1 MGQGSGSGVEDPQV
15 VRVLPDEPGIGKAF
29 DYTVP
34 EGFPPVAVGDRVR
47 VSLAGR
53 RVGGW
58 VVEAGGDPAPGVE
71 LKPLAKWSGRGPSAD
86 LIDLAGWAA
95 WRWAGR
101 AASFLRTA
109 SPERVVA
116 GLPRPAVAGPAL
128 PVGEVAGKALATERA
143 VVRLAPA
150 TDPYPL
156 VAAATT
162 RGNVLVLCPTQA
174 LVRSIA
180 GRLRRDG
187 VAAATYPDDWA
198 QGAAGATVVG
208 TRAAAWAPI
217 GDLAAVVVVD
227 EHDEAHQ
234 QEAAPTWHARDVAAE
249 RARRA
254 GVPCVLVSPCPSL
267 EALGW
272 GELVTRGRAA
282 ERAGWPAVDV
292 VDMRAEDPRTGLL
305 PPALVRVLRSDKRVV
320 CVLNRTG
327 RARLLACAG
336 CGELARCERCDA
348 AVSQP
353 ASPGDVL
360 ACGRCGETR
369 PVVCL
374 HCGKT
379 RLKALRQGVTRVRD
393 EIEALVGEPVAEVTG
408 SPTRPAARAA
418 AGAADLDRAR
428 VVVGTEASLHQV
440 ARADVV
446 AFLDLDQELLA
457 PRYRAAEQALG
468 LVARAARLVGG
479 RERGGRLL
487 LQTHVPDHEVVHA
500 AVLGD
505 PTRVAEAEA
514 DRRTLLRFPPVTA
527 LAEVSGPVAAEFVAA
542 LRGDRPPPAAEPPA
556 PAAPQ
561 ALWGDAPTSAG
572 VDQGEGQEGASDDE
586 FGGLWGEPAGS
597 RPGVEVLGPADGK
610 WLVRAPDHVVLCDA
624 LAATPRPAGR
634 LRVAVD
640 PPRI

>member
-1 MGQGSGSGVEDPQV
+1 MGSGGVGCV

-29 DYTVP
+29 DYVVP
-34 EGFPPVAVGDRVR
+34 EGFPPVSVGDRVR
-47 VSLAGR
+47 VALAGR

-58 VVEAGGDPAPGVE
+58 VLAVGVSPPTGVA
-71 LKPLAKWSGRGPSAD
+71 LRPLAKWSGLGPPAD
-86 LIDLAGWAA
+86 LLALAEWAS

-116 GLPRPAVAGPAL
+116 SLPEVPPPSSPGRG
-128 PVGEVAGKALATERA
+128 VGEVAAKALAAERA

-156 VAAATT
+156 ALAATSL
-162 RGNVLVLCPTQA
+162 GNVLVLCPTMA
-174 LVRSIA
+174 LVRSL
-180 GRLRRDG
+180 GDRLRRDG
-187 VAAATYPDDWA
+187 VRVAVHPHDWA
-198 QGAAGATVVG
+198 LGAAGATVVG
-208 TRAAAWAPI
+208 TRAAAWAPV

-227 EHDEAHQ
+227 EHDESHQ

-254 GVPCVLVSPCPSL
+254 GIPCVLTSPCPSL
-267 EALGW
+267 DALGW
-272 GELVTRGRAA
+272 GELVVRGRAA

-292 VDMRAEDPRTGLL
+292 VDMRAEDPRAGLL
-305 PPALVRVLRSDKRVV
+305 PPALVAALRSDKRVV

-348 AVSQP
+348 AVSLP
-353 ASPGDVL
+353 ANGDAL
-360 ACGRCGETR
+360 ACGLCGEER

-374 HCGKT
+374 PCGKT

-393 EIEALVGEPVAEVTG
+393 EIEALVGEPVVEVTG
-408 SPTRPAARAA
+408 ARPRAPGPE
-418 AGAADLDRAR
+418 GAELARAR

-487 LQTHVPDHEVVHA
+487 LQTHVPGHEVVQA

-514 DRRTLLRFPPVTA
+514 ERRELLRFPPVTA
-527 LAEVSGPVAAEFVAA
+527 LAEVSGPAAGDFVAA
-542 LRGDRPPPAAEPPA
+542 LASSPASAPADTTALWGTTPA
-556 PAAPQ
+556 PA
-561 ALWGDAPTSAG
+561 TSA
-572 VDQGEGQEGASDDE
+572 
-586 FGGLWGEPAGS
+586 PATAG
-597 RPGVEVLGPADGK
+597 PPAEVEVLGPAGGK
-610 WLVRAPDHVVLCDA
+610 WLVRAPDHQGLCDA

-640 PPRI
+640 PLRI

>member
-1 MGQGSGSGVEDPQV
+1 

-29 DYTVP
+29 DYLVP
-34 EGFPPVAVGDRVR
+34 EGFAPVGVGDRVR
-47 VSLAGR
+47 VALAGR

-58 VVEAGGDPAPGVE
+58 VVAVDRSPPDGVT
-71 LKPLAKWSGRGPSAD
+71 LRPLAKWSGLGPSPD
-86 LIDLAGWAA
+86 LLDLADWAA

-101 AASFLRTA
+101 PASFLRTA
-109 SPERVVA
+109 SPERVVTA
-116 GLPRPAVAGPAL
+116 LPGAAPAASSL
-128 PVGEVAGKALATERA
+128 PVGEVAAKALAAGRA

-162 RGNVLVLCPTQA
+162 LGNVLVLCPTLA
-174 LVRSIA
+174 LVRSIGA
-180 GRLRRDG
+180 RLGRHG
-187 VAAATYPDDWA
+187 VTVAQHPADWA
-198 QGAAGATVVG
+198 RAAAGATVVG
-208 TRAAAWAPI
+208 TRAAAWARLR
-217 GDLAAVVVVD
+217 DLAAVVVVD
-227 EHDEAHQ
+227 EHDESHQ
-234 QEAAPTWHARDVAAE
+234 QEGAPTWHARDVAAE

-254 GVPCVLVSPCPSL
+254 GVPCILTSPCPSL

-272 GELVTRGRAA
+272 GELIVRGRAT

-305 PPALVRVLRSDKRVV
+305 PHALVTALRSDKRVV

-353 ASPGDVL
+353 STPGDVL
-360 ACGRCGETR
+360 ACGRCGEVR

-379 RLKALRQGVTRVRD
+379 RMKALRQGVTRVRD

-408 SPTRPAARAA
+408 RPRAPRRAA
-418 AGAADLDRAR
+418 AGADLAQAR

-468 LVARAARLVGG
+468 LLARAARLVGG
-479 RERGGRLL
+479 RDRGGRLL
-487 LQTHVPDHEVVHA
+487 LQTHLPDHEVVHA

-505 PTRVAEAEA
+505 PSRVAEAESA
-514 DRRTLLRFPPVTA
+514 RRRLLRFPPVTA
-527 LAEVSGPVAAEFVAA
+527 MAEVSGPGAGEFGAA
-542 LRGDRPPPAAEPPA
+542 LAAA
-556 PAAPQ
+556 TDAAP
-561 ALWGDAPTSAG
+561 G
-572 VDQGEGQEGASDDE
+572 V
-586 FGGLWGEPAGS
+586 EPA
-597 RPGVEVLGPADGK
+597 GVEVLGPADGT
-610 WLVRAPDHVVLCDA
+610 WLVRAPDHRRLCDA
-624 LAATPRPAGR
+624 LAATARPAGR

-640 PPRI
+640 PPRV